1 MRGENV
7 KPMKKTEKKLTLRVS
22 DEQYAL
28 IQNKKEAA
36 GYRNVSQFIRDR
48 VLKDSLYVEH
58 MIKEIHQAIVKK

>member
-36 GYRNVSQFIRDR
+36 GYRNLSQFIRDR

>member
-1 MRGENV
+1 V

-36 GYRNVSQFIRDR
+36 GYRNLSQFIRDR